1 MRKIILSTI
10 ASLVIANSAMAVEP
24 KTYAIINGD
33 KITNQTI
40 AVALKNP
47 NIQFDSLPKETK
59 DKILKQIIDQKVLAQ
74 NALKTDAINN
84 PIYKET
90 IKNLKQDLAL
100 QVWLQSE
107 SKKIV
112 ISDKELK
119 NYFNNNKDLFKIA
132 EQFHARHILVKTQ
145 DEAQTIINTLKK
157 STNLKTKF
165 IDLAKSKSIG
175 PSGRNGGDLGFFT
188 PDKMVPEFS
197 KAAKKLN
204 IGEITK
210 TPVKTQFGYHII
222 YLETKKKASNSPFT
236 QEVKNIIKQKIGQE
250 KLMKKV
256 QQIANKLKLKAKIIL
271 K

>member
-1 MRKIILSTI
+1 MKKMILSTI
-10 ASLVIANSAMAVEP
+10 ASLVIANSAVAIEP
-24 KTYAIINGD
+24 KIYAIINGD

-47 NIQFDSLPKETK
+47 NIQFDSLPKETRVN
-59 DKILKQIIDQKVLAQ
+59 ILNKIIDQTILAQ
-74 NALKTDAINN
+74 NALKTDVVNN
-84 PIYKET
+84 PIYKEA
-90 IKNLKQDLAL
+90 IQNLKQDLAL
-100 QVWLQSE
+100 QVWLQDE
-107 SKKIV
+107 SRKIV

-119 NYFNNNKDLFKIA
+119 NYFNNNKNLFKIA
-132 EQFHARHILVKTQ
+132 EQFHARHILVKTKE
-145 DEAQTIINTLKK
+145 EAQKIINSLKK
-157 STNLKTKF
+157 STNLKAKF

-175 PSGRNGGDLGFFT
+175 PSGRTGGDLGFFT

-197 KAAKKLN
+197 KATRKLN

-222 YLETKKKASNSPFT
+222 YLETKKKASNSSFT
-236 QEVKNIIKQKIGQE
+236 KEIKNIIKQKIGQK

-256 QQIANKLKLKAKIIL
+256 QQIANKLKAKAKIII